1 MPYKFNPFTGN
12 LDIEG
17 PILTGS
23 GTVSAAAD
31 GTAAIPGISFASDLN
46 TGIYR
51 PGNDQ
56 LAISTGGTGRL
67 FVDSS
72 GNVGINAAST
82 GAVSTGIPVI
92 EIKGNSA
99 AQTDR
104 TGGIRFTRYD
114 GVVGAEIYNAD
125 GATYIDSKGIYP
137 LTFYTNGTEKMVLDS
152 SGRLGVGT
160 TSPQDKLQ
168 IQDGR
173 ISIASTATEGSD
185 TVFGTLMFR
194 NGSNNNRNAKINA
207 YQEGGTSGAGLRFYT
222 RTHGDGTN
230 NDGGIERMRIDSSG
244 NVGIGTSSPSKKL
257 HLKGTNP
264 FILVEADSITGNS
277 GFNFSDGTNKGQI
290 LYDHNGDYMRFSTN
304 GSSNERM
311 RIDSSGRLLVG
322 TSAAPGIG
330 TLLHISKASS
340 GAEGAGI
347 SLSGIYSLDDDATQ
361 SFTVGNGA
369 LVFISENNTGDG
381 ALFFC
386 GYKSATV
393 TLVADPNNR
402 YANSDTDGKIC
413 VFKSVN
419 TGSVTLKNRV
429 GSTKSFTIGK
439 ISNSD

>member
-322 TSAAPGIG
+322 TS
-330 TLLHISKASS
+330 SS
-340 GAEGAGI
+340 LNNAYKLQIAGET
-347 SLSGIYSLDDDATQ
+347 DATANVAC
-361 SFTVGNGA
+361 FRGNATGQALLALTKSRTGTIGNHAIVQNGDNIGGIQFRASDGTNYITGA
-369 LVFISENNTGDG
+369 SIETEVDGTPGTNDMPGRLVFSTTADG
-381 ALFFC
+381 AS
-386 GYKSATV
+386 KS
-393 TLVADPNNR
+393 
-402 YANSDTDGKIC
+402 G
-413 VFKSVN
+413 
-419 TGSVTLKNRV
+419 
-429 GSTKSFTIGK
+429 
-439 ISNSD
+439 